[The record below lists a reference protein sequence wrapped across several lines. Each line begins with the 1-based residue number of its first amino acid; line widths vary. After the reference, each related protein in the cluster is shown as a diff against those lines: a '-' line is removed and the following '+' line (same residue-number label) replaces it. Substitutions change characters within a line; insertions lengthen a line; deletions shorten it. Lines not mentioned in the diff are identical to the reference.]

1 MRERA
6 RGSEGEPGSE
16 GGRESERVR
25 EGRRKRERGSERERE
40 RDRGRRNTC
49 CIRTESGLR
58 SLLTASAD
66 GDRRSWVDCFSKPL
80 SPCPTR
86 SIREHV
92 LFLS

>member
-1 MRERA
+1 ME
-6 RGSEGEPGSE
+6 
-16 GGRESERVR
+16 GRENERVR
-25 EGRRKRERGSERERE
+25 EGRRKRERASERERKRE
-40 RDRGRRNTC
+40 RKRERGRGNTC
-49 CIRTESGLR
+49 CIMTESGLR